1 MKVKQEK
8 GVTLVALTITIVMLL
23 ILTGF
28 LIYNAQD
35 SVYMKKLTNLYNDID
50 LLRGK
55 VSSYYNQYGKLP
67 AKVKYNNTAGLTEVL
82 NDKIDTGDF
91 YVIDLEAMQGITLN
105 YGKDYDKI
113 KQDQNNV
120 DNYFDVYIVNENSHN
135 IFYVSGVKI
144 KENDRFK
151 TYYTDYI
158 TADNIQINL
167 RYIDGVMIP
176 QNYYYLGKNQ
186 SGEIVI
192 SNIQD
197 ENIDESKESQY
208 IWQKQTSRIVKKLT
222 NVLFNDSQTENEFI
236 KSVNFYKGY
245 FKNSKNKVQYASI
258 DENKWSE
265 PYTKEM
271 QYTDVN
277 GKSVT
282 IPEGY
287 RVNLSPVLNDVDEGL
302 VVKDSNDIEWIWV
315 EVPGSVF
322 RTVENNTDYESI
334 AADLERYAQEYLKQ
348 STTKNKTISDNW
360 TSSNEISSEEEHTKL
375 FNKMLGEIYQKN
387 GFWVSKDLVSKNNTN
402 QMLFDL
408 QWGLLCK
415 FIGINSSLSYNDI
428 QTNSNNWGNFKNL
441 FNANT
446 SGNQYRVTIY

>member
-158 TADNIQINL
+158 TTDNIQINL
-167 RYIDGVMIP
+167 RYINDVMITH
-176 QNYYYLGKNQ
+176 NYYYL
-186 SGEIVI
+186 
-192 SNIQD
+192 
-197 ENIDESKESQY
+197 
-208 IWQKQTSRIVKKLT
+208 
-222 NVLFNDSQTENEFI
+222 
-236 KSVNFYKGY
+236 
-245 FKNSKNKVQYASI
+245 
-258 DENKWSE
+258 
-265 PYTKEM
+265 
-271 QYTDVN
+271 
-277 GKSVT
+277 
-282 IPEGY
+282 
-287 RVNLSPVLNDVDEGL
+287 
-302 VVKDSNDIEWIWV
+302 
-315 EVPGSVF
+315 
-322 RTVENNTDYESI
+322 
-334 AADLERYAQEYLKQ
+334 
-348 STTKNKTISDNW
+348 
-360 TSSNEISSEEEHTKL
+360 
-375 FNKMLGEIYQKN
+375 
-387 GFWVSKDLVSKNNTN
+387 
-402 QMLFDL
+402 
-408 QWGLLCK
+408 
-415 FIGINSSLSYNDI
+415 
-428 QTNSNNWGNFKNL
+428 
-441 FNANT
+441 
-446 SGNQYRVTIY
+446 